1 MSIFEAGM
9 LFCFGAAWPVNIYKS
24 LKSRSTGGKSILF
37 LFVLETGYVFG
48 ILNKILYSRDIVL
61 FLYIINFLMVMVDIA
76 LFYRNRRIE
85 RNGAPRKNQDTLP

>member
-1 MSIFEAGM
+1 MRILEAAM

-48 ILNKILYSRDIVL
+48 ILNKLLYDRDMVM
-61 FLYIINFLMVMVDIA
+61 FLYLINFLMVAIDIL
-76 LFYRNRRIE
+76 LFFRNRRLE
-85 RNGAPRKNQDTLP
+85 KSDGGGGKSPP